1 MLSHKKIR
9 AKGKTGLS
17 KIFAE
22 INVGDKVALVN
33 NLSFRRAFPERFHG
47 RTGTVI
53 ARQGKSLVVCIK
65 DGGKEKKFMAQKIHL
80 KKLSS

>member
-9 AKGKTGLS
+9 QKGKIGLS
-17 KIFAE
+17 KVFAE
-22 INVGDKVALVN
+22 MKAGDKVALVN
-33 NLSFRRAFPERFHG
+33 NLSFRRAFPERFQG

-53 ARQGKSLVVCIK
+53 GIQGKSVVVCIK